1 MKDDKSLIISVLS
14 ISACIMITILVL
26 MHISTAS
33 ADTSVRGGNYIMCT
47 GSIRKATS
55 LLYVINIAKQRMIVY
70 APDAPRNNLI
80 PIDQVNLNVE
90 FKGR

>member
-1 MKDDKSLIISVLS
+1 MKDDKNLIISVLS
-14 ISACIMITILVL
+14 ISACILITILVL

-47 GSIRKATS
+47 GSLGKATE
-55 LLYVINIAKQRMIVY
+55 LIYVIDIAKRKMIVY

-80 PIDQVNLNVE
+80 PIDQVNLKVA